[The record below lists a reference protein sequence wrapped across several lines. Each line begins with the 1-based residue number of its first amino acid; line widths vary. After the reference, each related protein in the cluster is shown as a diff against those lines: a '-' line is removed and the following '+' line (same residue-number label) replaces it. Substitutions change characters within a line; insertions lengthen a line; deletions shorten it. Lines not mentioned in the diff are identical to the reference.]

1 MKIRNIYFSMAG
13 LVIAGLIAGTA
24 TAQDGALPNYLF
36 SQYYTQPGA
45 SSVNAELYV
54 APQPVPA
61 NVGHSYYTYQPLM
74 PHEMLYRHSRN
85 YYNWTAG
92 SDAFYHSGCRYPCG
106 GALNKTT
113 VHWQA
118 TGYRVGNMACTS
130 TALARCRYRMAKHRY
145 SSRSGHGCHGGNCV
159 TSDCVTGD
167 CLSNGCAVNGFNFS
181 DTVAVNPAQK
191 GSNTASRK

>member
-13 LVIAGLIAGTA
+13 LVIAGLIAGTVN
-24 TAQDGALPNYLF
+24 AQDGTLPNYLF

-45 SSVNAELYV
+45 SSANAQMYV

-61 NVGHSYYTYQPLM
+61 NVGQSYYTYQPLM

-118 TGYRVGNMACTS
+118 NGYRVGNLACTS
-130 TALARCRYRMAKHRY
+130 TALARCRYRMAKNRY
-145 SSRSGHGCHGGNCV
+145 SSKTGHGGHCHSG
-159 TSDCVTGD
+159 DCATGD
-167 CLSNGCAVNGFNFS
+167 CISNGCAVNGFNFS
-181 DTVAVNPAQK
+181 DTVAVKPVQNGTNA
-191 GSNTASRK
+191 ASRK